1 MATPARLDDPLKP
14 ARVAVQTGRFRE
26 AWRELARQPEAVRR
40 SPEWYLLAAMARW
53 RLGEFAPSR
62 AAALQARDA
71 YRALGD
77 TDGEMRAENVAAAGA
92 FALGALVEAE
102 RGFQRALQLAEQ
114 SGDELMMARCANN
127 LGNVAFYLG
136 HDGVALGYYRLAA
149 ARFER
154 VGHRQGLA
162 ETLINTG
169 LVWRDL
175 DRLGESQEAAERAL
189 EVAEVLGN
197 RRLLAQALAMRGEV
211 LGLQGDLPLG
221 RAQVKRA
228 LELAREQE
236 DRLAEVEA
244 LRILGN
250 LARQAG
256 DYDRAVQ
263 WGREALALAQGLGH
277 PWTIATV
284 QRDLGGILAAMDRRA
299 EALRA
304 WSEAA
309 ERYAG
314 LGATSRAERVR
325 QLASRIRG

>member
-1 MATPARLDDPLKP
+1 
-14 ARVAVQTGRFRE
+14 
-26 AWRELARQPEAVRR
+26 
-40 SPEWYLLAAMARW
+40 
-53 RLGEFAPSR
+53 
-62 AAALQARDA
+62 
-71 YRALGD
+71 
-77 TDGEMRAENVAAAGA
+77 
-92 FALGALVEAE
+92 
-102 RGFQRALQLAEQ
+102 
-114 SGDELMMARCANN
+114 
-127 LGNVAFYLG
+127 
-136 HDGVALGYYRLAA
+136 
-149 ARFER
+149 
-154 VGHRQGLA
+154 LA